1 MEWLKYLLEVSA
13 CTTLFFGF
21 YFLVLRRLT
30 FFRFNRFYL
39 LGTLLMSFIIP
50 ALQFSLQ
57 RELAVKQAEVLP
69 YHPELKFNNATSL
82 QRSQPLKVEYNEIN
96 APINWFGWLPYVYGA
111 IGLLILFSHLLK
123 LFMLLKYTTNYV
135 KNEAGLKL
143 VSKKTGFTNC
153 SFFNYVFIDHD
164 SLSETELDVLIMHE
178 QVHARQFH
186 AVDKLLLVMV
196 KSLLWFNPIVYFY
209 DWALEQVNEY
219 EADET
224 TSANVGN
231 HAYANL
237 LLKLAITKNE
247 MPLVLNFVKSPI
259 KDRIKMLFNSKSKR
273 MKKLV
278 YLLVLPVVFG
288 LVWLLSVEVVYAEK
302 VVPEYKLKSGDVKV
316 IDSGQA
322 RSNTILNQKQKI
334 KKILRSDSAKRS
346 SRSVIPKI
354 KSFKKITGDTKTKI
368 SLMHDAEIEIKSD
381 VLRAESVELNRRTNI
396 LTARNASLTN
406 DLGDKTIAKLFV
418 FDLNKGN
425 YKVFSGK
432 QDFKEIE
439 IRKIQSKPSTEDSK
453 VYYKGDSVKFSK
465 NRNVITLFGNA
476 KLSYGDIDLLAD
488 EIIYDNTTKKGTA
501 KNVKIKTLKKGISM
515 DGTDAKFDLTSK
527 GKFELWQSDN

>member
-50 ALQFSLQ
+50 ALQFNLQ

-82 QRSQPLKVEYNEIN
+82 QRSQPLRVEYNEIN

-164 SLSETELDVLIMHE
+164 SLSETELEVLITHE

-219 EADET
+219 EADEM

-278 YLLVLPVVFG
+278 YLLALPVVFG
-288 LVWLLSVEVVYAEK
+288 LVWLLSVEVVYAER

-316 IDSGQA
+316 IDSAQA

-368 SLMHDAEIEIKSD
+368 SLIHDAVIEIKSD
-381 VLRAESVELNRRTNI
+381 VLSAESVEWNEVTNI
-396 LTARNASLTN
+396 LTARNGSLTN
-406 DLGDKTIAKLFV
+406 DLGDKTVAKLFI
-418 FDLNKGN
+418 FDLDKGN

-432 QDFKEIE
+432 QDFKEID
-439 IRKIQSKPSTEDSK
+439 IRKTRSKSFTERSK
-453 VYYKGDSVKFSK
+453 VYYKGDSVRFSK
-465 NRNVITLFGNA
+465 RKSIA
-476 KLSYGDIDLLAD
+476 YIYGHAEASAD
-488 EIIYDNTTKKGTA
+488 ET
-501 KNVKIKTLKKGISM
+501 KIKGSKILINSADRLLKAINATIILKNQKPIKADSIYYDFRIEG
-515 DGTDAKFDLTSK
+515 
-527 GKFELWQSDN
+527 

>member
-39 LGTLLMSFIIP
+39 LGTLLVSFIIP
-50 ALQFSLQ
+50 ALQFNLQ

-82 QRSQPLKVEYNEIN
+82 QRSQPLRVEYNEIN

-219 EADET
+219 EADEM

-247 MPLVLNFVKSPI
+247 MPLVLNFVKNPL
-259 KDRIKMLFNSKSKR
+259 KDRIKMLFNSKSKG

-278 YLLVLPVVFG
+278 YLLALLPAFG
-288 LVWLLSVEVVYAEK
+288 LVWIFAIQIVYAQTTVAVKSESK
-302 VVPEYKLKSGDVKV
+302 LREAVIHEPKSDKAIHFLQKENKIALVEEDTSLNKINIVPKIVSYQKLTGDVKHH
-316 IDSGQA
+316 
-322 RSNTILNQKQKI
+322 
-334 KKILRSDSAKRS
+334 
-346 SRSVIPKI
+346 
-354 KSFKKITGDTKTKI
+354 I
-368 SLMHDAEIEIKSD
+368 SYLEDAEIQID
-381 VLRAESVELNRRTNI
+381 NGVLKAEMVEYNLPGNI
-396 LTARNASLTN
+396 I
-406 DLGDKTIAKLFV
+406 IAKKASFEKDGKIETGDRII
-418 FDLNKGN
+418 FDLA
-425 YKVFSGK
+425 
-432 QDFKEIE
+432 
-439 IRKIQSKPSTEDSK
+439 
-453 VYYKGDSVKFSK
+453 K
-465 NRNVITLFGNA
+465 NRHSVLQPLELEITNAIETDAKVEYRADGVKYSKDKNIIHLFGNA
-476 KLSYGDIDLLAD
+476 KVSYGQTTISGSK
-488 EIIYDNTTKKGTA
+488 IIYIALNRIIMAEQAELSSTVNKT
-501 KNVKIKTLKKGISM
+501 VKADSLFYDLKTGKATLYGAFPVRLK
-515 DGTDAKFDLTSK
+515 
-527 GKFELWQSDN
+527 